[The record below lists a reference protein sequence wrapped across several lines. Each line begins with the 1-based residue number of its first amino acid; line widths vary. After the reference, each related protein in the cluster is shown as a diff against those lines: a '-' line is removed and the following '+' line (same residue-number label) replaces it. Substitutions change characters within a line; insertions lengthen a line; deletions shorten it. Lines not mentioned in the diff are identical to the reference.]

1 MNCCN
6 ANGDCTQGKDC
17 PVRKQRIKEIVRK
30 QRIKEIN
37 DAYTNGFKDAQI
49 DDPIDDLAHTFKGL
63 ITLLTVVLGLWIT
76 YLIIWGK

>member
-6 ANGDCTQGKDC
+6 ANGDCTQGRDC
-17 PVRKQRIKEIVRK
+17 PVRKQRIKDV
-30 QRIKEIN
+30 N
-37 DAYTNGFKDAQI
+37 DAYANGYKDAQI

>member
-17 PVRKQRIKEIVRK
+17 PVRKQRIKEI
-30 QRIKEIN
+30 N

-49 DDPIDDLAHTFKGL
+49 DEPIDDLAHTFKGL
-63 ITLLTVVLGLWIT
+63 ITLLTVVLGLYVA

>member
-6 ANGDCTQGKDC
+6 ANGQCEQGKDC
-17 PVRKQRIKEIVRK
+17 PVRK

-76 YLIIWGK
+76 YLIIWGKP

>member
-17 PVRKQRIKEIVRK
+17 PVRKQRIKEI
-30 QRIKEIN
+30 N
-37 DAYTNGFKDAQI
+37 DAYANGFKDSQLN
-49 DDPIDDLAHTFKGL
+49 DPIDDIAYTFKGL
-63 ITLLTVVLGLWIT
+63 ITLLMVVLCVWGA

>member
-6 ANGDCTQGKDC
+6 ANGDCTQGRDC
-17 PVRKQRIKEIVRK
+17 PVRK

-63 ITLLTVVLGLWIT
+63 LTVMMVVLGLWVVC
-76 YLIIWGK
+76 LLIWGTT

>member
-17 PVRKQRIKEIVRK
+17 PVRKQRIKEI
-30 QRIKEIN
+30 N
-37 DAYTNGFKDAQI
+37 DAYANGFKDAQLN
-49 DDPIDDLAHTFKGL
+49 DPIDDIAYTFKGL
-63 ITLLTVVLGLWIT
+63 ITLLMVVLCLWGA